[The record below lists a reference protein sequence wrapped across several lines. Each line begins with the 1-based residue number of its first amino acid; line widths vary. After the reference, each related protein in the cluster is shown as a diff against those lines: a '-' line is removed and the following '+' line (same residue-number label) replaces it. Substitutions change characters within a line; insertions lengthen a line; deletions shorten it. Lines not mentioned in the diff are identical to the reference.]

1 VKYVDTLKVT
11 SHALTSVG
19 ADDSG
24 GKSPFPDS
32 PYNRPDDTV
41 GAAETDPLDAVPIF
55 GRFKESSEAT

>member
-1 VKYVDTLKVT
+1 M
-11 SHALTSVG
+11 G